1 MLGCYI
7 LCSESLVEVNRLTV
21 EVKVDRQQV
30 KVEVSR
36 RVKSKSK
43 VEVVRHG
50 KGIDNKS
57 KRSTNKR
64 SK

>member
-7 LCSESLVEVNRLTV
+7 LCSESQGGSTDNRSQRLRLV
-21 EVKVDRQQV
+21 DW
-30 KVEVSR
+30 
-36 RVKSKSK
+36 VKSKSK
-43 VEVVRHG
+43 VEAVQHG

-64 SK
+64 SIGGRVAID